1 MSVSINEIVYQYLQF
16 ASEQQRGLTN
26 IASEI
31 SEINSRVTDI
41 INLYA
46 NANRNVGHDVSPTTP
61 VPTTPVPTTST
72 QDTPVP
78 TTPETVIENIR
89 NILSPVPPQQEE
101 QLEIPTEPIE
111 NNIDSRSSINEL
123 TRRRTTSFH
132 ERDLPGHTGNVVTRI
147 RHRRS
152 SIAILGPR
160 DSHQDQSETSSLNTI
175 LERRPSISPPPPPPP
190 TIPPPIEIPTIRSM
204 TRDIRQSPTSR
215 PNLRYNSSSIT
226 NFPYTHRVFTFSNP
240 RTRRTVENLH
250 SNLSPVRVRPSIS
263 QIRRGT
269 EILVWND
276 ISDNYQT
283 SCPIDLLDFS
293 EGDSILRIRECKHI
307 FREMNLRRH
316 FRNSATC
323 PICRFDIRDYIPE
336 NNAPPLISEEID
348 DIIGNDIVNTIGNI
362 ITTTRSNRRNHSS
375 ISLT

>member
-46 NANRNVGHDVSPTTP
+46 NANRNVGHDVSPTTPVPTTP

-190 TIPPPIEIPTIRSM
+190 TIP
-204 TRDIRQSPTSR
+204 
-215 PNLRYNSSSIT
+215 
-226 NFPYTHRVFTFSNP
+226 H
-240 RTRRTVENLH
+240 
-250 SNLSPVRVRPSIS
+250 
-263 QIRRGT
+263 
-269 EILVWND
+269 
-276 ISDNYQT
+276 
-283 SCPIDLLDFS
+283 LLKFQLL
-293 EGDSILRIRECKHI
+293 E
-307 FREMNLRRH
+307 
-316 FRNSATC
+316 
-323 PICRFDIRDYIPE
+323 
-336 NNAPPLISEEID
+336 
-348 DIIGNDIVNTIGNI
+348 V
-362 ITTTRSNRRNHSS
+362 
-375 ISLT
+375 